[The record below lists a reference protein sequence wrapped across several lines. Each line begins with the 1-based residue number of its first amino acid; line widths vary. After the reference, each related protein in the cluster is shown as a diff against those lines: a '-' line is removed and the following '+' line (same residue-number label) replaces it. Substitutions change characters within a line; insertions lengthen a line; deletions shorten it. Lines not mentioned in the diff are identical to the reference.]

1 MAFFQDNLGKLAPE
15 PFQITKQ
22 EIMWRQWHQL
32 DHLQII
38 YTSLQK
44 EITTPA
50 PHHSILYRP
59 DALTTNS
66 VKSLKAIQSNEGTVD
81 VNNC

>member
-15 PFQITKQ
+15 PQITKQ
-22 EIMWRQWHQL
+22 EIMRRQWHQL
-32 DHLQII
+32 DHMQII
-38 YTSLQK
+38 YTSLRK

-59 DALTTNS
+59 DALTTNG
-66 VKSLKAIQSNEGTVD
+66 VKSLKAIQSKEGKMLTIVKF
-81 VNNC
+81 